1 MHIVA
6 LELKQRNND
15 NSTFQICIT
24 EWGSILII
32 GIIMHLVHDDT
43 MKLNET
49 LDALFLYL
57 H

>member
-24 EWGSILII
+24 EWGTTLII